1 MNINVQK
8 NQLSQIKSAL
18 EVRFCKRIPWD
29 ELADMVGIEPRTLK
43 TYRMPESSAD
53 YRQMPQLARQAL
65 ERLLTQP
72 KAASVDVATL
82 VSALSSLVISQARV
96 ALVDHA
102 MISGL
107 DAIQGIKGGLNP
119 EERRIMAMVSR
130 FCLQAGLPDH
140 GGEIHDL
147 LSLCKQPLQDW
158 LRIPALVDQG
168 LGPIILIDPEY
179 GIPTPESQDLAQG
192 FSTIAA
198 HIEERLFDSLKESLK
213 RYPAVSAAAYY
224 TAIREFVVRNPVI
237 SAEELIDSRPSMPGA
252 LWLGVQQE
260 FYEHIPSGLARS
272 GKIVL
277 CAHCNSL
284 MQTHTLSGEMRCK
297 SRACHRSRP
306 AQPGQ
311 ILDASNARRVHR
323 SIHQYWV
330 EPGIDEIFLFDA
342 MVKEGLPALLYPDQD
357 RVDIAVGNIGM
368 DLKTYA
374 SPEILG
380 AKFKKGIGGLSS
392 YARKWV
398 LVPDW
403 LVKLTPNY
411 LERLKNAMGE
421 EAGNRL
427 QRLSTS
433 QALSEVI
440 REKGSLCAS

>member
-1 MNINVQK
+1 MTKDTQK
-8 NQLSQIKSAL
+8 DQLSHIKKAL
-18 EVRFCKRIPWD
+18 EIRFCKRITW
-29 ELADMVGIEPRTLK
+29 EGLAEMSGIEPVTLK

-53 YRQMPQLARQAL
+53 YRQMPLLVKQAI
-65 ERLLTQP
+65 ERLLAPP
-72 KAASVDVATL
+72 KAVSIDVATL
-82 VSALSSLVISQARV
+82 VDALSALVISQARV
-96 ALVDHA
+96 ALVDRA

-107 DAIQGIKGGLNP
+107 DAVQGKKGGLNP

-130 FCLQAGLPDH
+130 FCLQSGLPDY

-147 LSLCKQPLQDW
+147 LSMCKQPLQDW

-179 GIPTPESQDLAQG
+179 GIPTPEAQDLAQG

-198 HIEERLFDSLKESLK
+198 HIEERLFDSLKESIK
-213 RYPAVSAAAYY
+213 RYPAPSAAAYY

-237 SAEELIDSRPSMPGA
+237 SAEKLIDSRPSMPGA

-260 FYEHIPSGLARS
+260 FYERIPSGLARS

-311 ILDASNARRVHR
+311 TLDAANARRVHR

-392 YARKWV
+392 YTRKWV

-403 LVKLTPNY
+403 LVQLTPNY
-411 LERLKNAMGE
+411 LDRLKNSMGE
-421 EAGNRL
+421 DASNRVMCM
-427 QRLSTS
+427 STS
-433 QALSEVI
+433 QALKEVI
-440 REKGSLCAS
+440 RKKGSLCAI